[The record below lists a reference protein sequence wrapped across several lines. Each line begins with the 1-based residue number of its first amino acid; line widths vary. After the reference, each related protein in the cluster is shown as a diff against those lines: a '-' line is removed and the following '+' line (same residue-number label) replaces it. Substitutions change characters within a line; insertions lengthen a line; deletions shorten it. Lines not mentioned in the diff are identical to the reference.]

1 MGVGM
6 GGCCCE
12 GACCPD
18 RIFRG
23 DSSNAVNS
31 LTLSLVGYTSKV
43 VRQYDSV
50 EVSTYTQRFSQCA
63 YSECE
68 TVVSSEQELADA
80 THTLTYS
87 NEVPDAAQPLNHLT
101 GTYTVESNALHKASG
116 WYVKSMN
123 FQDLGVPV
131 WVDAMIDIPDPL
143 PGKLFI
149 AKTSATSGC
158 VWGFVADS
166 PYALL
171 LNEAGSEINDGFFYM
186 WGRSCFNQIGRWY
199 ETTSS
204 VSPGLN
210 LGFFLGGITMSSC
223 APMLGAASGPDL
235 INNPYT
241 TGLPFT
247 FTCPPGTPSEPGI
260 VEFSKV
266 ESVNGN
272 PVTHVFDRGIRI
284 SPAYYITGTVSE

>member
-1 MGVGM
+1 MGM
-6 GGCCCE
+6 GACCCE

-87 NEVPDAAQPLNHLT
+87 NEVPDAAQPLSHLT
-101 GTYTVESNALHKASG
+101 GTYTVASNALHKASG
-116 WYVKSMN
+116 WYTKSMN
-123 FQDLGVPV
+123 LQNLGVPV
-131 WVDAMIDIPDPL
+131 WVDAMVDIPDPL

-166 PYALL
+166 PFALL
-171 LNEAGSEINDGFFYM
+171 LNEFGNPITDGFFHL
-186 WGRSCFNQIGRWY
+186 WGSSCENSLTRWY

-204 VSPGLN
+204 VSPGDH
-210 LGFFLGGITMSSC
+210 LGVFLGGISMSSC
-223 APMLGAASGPDL
+223 APMLGATSGPVL
-235 INNPYT
+235 RNNPYET
-241 TGLPFT
+241 SLPVT
-247 FTCPPGTPSEPGI
+247 FTCPSGTSAEPGI
-260 VEFSKV
+260 VEFGKV
-266 ESVNGN
+266 DSVDGN
-272 PVTHVFDRGIRI
+272 TVTHIFDRGITI
-284 SPAYYITGTVSE
+284 SPSFYVSGTASE